1 MVLGH
6 AIAYCSDVKDCSISS
21 VYGWT
26 YDYIYMFHMPV
37 FFFLA
42 GYCFKEKYLDTP
54 KVFLMKRVKGLYKP
68 FVKWGLIFLL
78 FHNVFCSLNIYNEEY
93 GLPGA
98 ASVAYQWKDFAVHAL
113 HIVTRM
119 TDAEHM
125 LGGYWFL
132 HTLFFA
138 SLIGFAAI
146 KINKPKYVI
155 LGGGILTLLLTYVH
169 KNVPYF
175 GIGQK
180 EFLAAMFFIVG
191 HYYHKSKVSIHE
203 RGWTF
208 IGSTTLVVAGSI

>member
-1 MVLGH
+1 MRDNNVTIAKGLAIILMVFGH
-6 AIAYCSDVKDCSISS
+6 AIAYCSDVKDCGISS

-26 YDYIYMFHMPV
+26 YDFIYMFHMPV

-42 GYCFKEKYLDTP
+42 GYCFKEKYLNTP
-54 KVFLMKRVKGLYKP
+54 KVFLMKRIKGLYKP

-78 FHNVFCSLNIYNEEY
+78 FHNVFCYLQIYNEEY

-98 ASVAYQWKDFAVHAL
+98 ASVMYHWKDFAVHAL

-138 SLIGFAAI
+138 SLIGFVGI
-146 KINKPKYVI
+146 RIGKPKWVV
-155 LGGGILTLLLTYVH
+155 LGGG
-169 KNVPYF
+169 YF
-175 GIGQK
+175 DPS
-180 EFLAAMFFIVG
+180 
-191 HYYHKSKVSIHE
+191 YNIHP
-203 RGWTF
+203 
-208 IGSTTLVVAGSI
+208 